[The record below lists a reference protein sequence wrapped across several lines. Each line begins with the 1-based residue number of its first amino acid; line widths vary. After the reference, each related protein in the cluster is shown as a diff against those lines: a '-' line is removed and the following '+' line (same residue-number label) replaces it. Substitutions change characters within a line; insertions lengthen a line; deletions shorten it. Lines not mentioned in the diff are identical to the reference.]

1 MYGRNT
7 LESEDYYDSP
17 ERYSLMG
24 QEYASIHGSYSTVED
39 LNKLITEFYT
49 PDCGLYLD
57 IPDEALMENPDL
69 MNTQVNPGYAHC
81 FK

>member
-1 MYGRNT
+1 MEVY
-7 LESEDYYDSP
+7 
-17 ERYSLMG
+17 
-24 QEYASIHGSYSTVED
+24 
-39 LNKLITEFYT
+39 KLITEFYT